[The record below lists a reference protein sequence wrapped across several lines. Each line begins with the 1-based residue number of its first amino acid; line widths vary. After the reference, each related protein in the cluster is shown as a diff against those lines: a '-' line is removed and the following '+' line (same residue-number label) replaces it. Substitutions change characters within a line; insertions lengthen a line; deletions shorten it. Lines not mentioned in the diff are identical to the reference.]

1 MENFGLLT
9 SLQLICGAFKGY
21 VWQMY
26 WDYYCVFSFGE
37 YIKSIYK
44 ILVLNIFLVMYI
56 FPTKLELRHG
66 IIPFKSSFHS
76 QAQPEVSLQVYSCL
90 QVQHTSL
97 FLLAC
102 LLAFVNLTSVLHSY
116 LALHLGVDALD
127 FLLLSGPASLR
138 ENISVTFTLCLAVE
152 GHLRPLPSI
161 GKVP

>member
-9 SLQLICGAFKGY
+9 SLQLTCGAFKGY

-56 FPTKLELRHG
+56 FPAELELRHG
-66 IIPFKSSFHS
+66 IIPFKSSFPS
-76 QAQPEVSLQVYSCL
+76 QAQPEVSLQGYSCL

-97 FLLAC
+97 LLLAC
-102 LLAFVNLTSVLHSY
+102 LFAFVNLTSVYILVLISTLVLMLWIFSCSLHHEETFQ
-116 LALHLGVDALD
+116 LHLLCALQ
-127 FLLLSGPASLR
+127 LKV
-138 ENISVTFTLCLAVE
+138 ISAHSQV
-152 GHLRPLPSI
+152 
-161 GKVP
+161 